1 MCVLKVTYLFI
12 ALHVSV
18 VFCKTLLK
26 GYDHHQDSPFSKT
39 DYIQSI
45 LGEKIGL
52 SHFSISQ
59 FHLHALFAMII
70 CQTLTTVEDENYH
83 SDPKM

>member
-1 MCVLKVTYLFI
+1 MIPYQGAGAISASGNRSDVI
-12 ALHVSV
+12 QDVSV

-45 LGEKIGL
+45 LGEQFGL
-52 SHFSISQ
+52 SHFSI
-59 FHLHALFAMII
+59 
-70 CQTLTTVEDENYH
+70 
-83 SDPKM
+83 